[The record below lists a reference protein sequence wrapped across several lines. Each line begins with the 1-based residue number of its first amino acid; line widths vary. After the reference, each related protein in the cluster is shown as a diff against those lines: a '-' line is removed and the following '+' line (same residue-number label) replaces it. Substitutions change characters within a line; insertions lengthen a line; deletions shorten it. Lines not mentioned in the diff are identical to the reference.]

1 MMKQPIYYTPHQL
14 QTLVERGVVLPDSQ
28 AVHIATDVMLERI
41 SATATLH
48 PGTRIS
54 GAKTTIGAQAQI
66 GLCGPATL
74 EDAEVSDGAVVG
86 SLGPVTLCR
95 ATVGPNSVLGS
106 GVAEDCVFLGKETLF
121 NDFTTGSGFRIRK
134 GSLYEEDASIA
145 QHTDTKMTILFPWV
159 TLGSNSNLC
168 DLLISGGNGPELGH
182 FTEVGSGTVH
192 FNFTTHGD
200 KATGTLLGDAE
211 SGLFLD
217 SKRLFIG
224 GNNSLLGPLQA
235 EYGTFTP
242 AGGRCSRRLLCGLNP
257 TDSNRTGFTP
267 YPDKRPRN
275 LRRIVGSQVEYC
287 AQLIVLR
294 YWYERVRIPFA
305 ASDALRTVYVAGLET
320 VCGNLKERICHL
332 DAVLGLDE
340 SYALEDRW
348 LQSQWPSLRDQFQEV
363 ERFAIVL
370 PESFRTALEAS
381 RSRDSHLLYT
391 QLIRSL
397 PPEAV
402 LAGQAWT
409 SRIAATVRNLLLH

>member
-1 MMKQPIYYTPHQL
+1 MKQPIYYTPIQL
-14 QTLVERGVVLPDSQ
+14 QTLVERGVVLPDSE
-28 AVHIATDVMLERI
+28 AVHIATDVVLERI

-54 GAKTTIGAQAQI
+54 GVKTTIGAQVEI

-95 ATVGPNSVLGS
+95 TTVGPHSDLGS
-106 GVAEDCVFLGKETLF
+106 GVAEDCVFLGKETQL
-121 NDFTTGSGFRIRK
+121 NDFTTGYGFRVRK
-134 GSLYEEDASIA
+134 GSLYEEDASTA

-182 FTEVGSGTVH
+182 FTEVGSGTIH
-192 FNFTTHGD
+192 FNFTAHGD

-217 SKRLFIG
+217 CKRLFIG

-242 AGGRCSRRLLCGLNP
+242 AGGRCSRRLLRGLNP
-257 TDSNRTGFTP
+257 TDANRTGFTP
-267 YPDKRPRN
+267 YPDNRPRN

-287 AQLIVLR
+287 AQLIVLLH
-294 YWYERVRIPFA
+294 WYELVRMPFA
-305 ASDALRTVYVAGLET
+305 ASNALRTVYAAGREI
-320 VCGNLKERICHL
+320 VCENLKERIRQL
-332 DAVLGLDE
+332 DAVLSRDE
-340 SYALEDRW
+340 SYAPKDRW
-348 LQSQWPSLRDQFQEV
+348 LQSQWPILQAQLQEV
-363 ERFAIVL
+363 ERFASAL
-370 PESFRTALEAS
+370 PEAFRTALEAS
-381 RSRDSHLLYT
+381 RNRDPQLPYT

-397 PPEAV
+397 PPAAV

-409 SRIAATVRNLLLH
+409 TQIAATVRNLLLH